1 MIILR
6 QKRIVFLIVA
16 AITLTVAGSIGVVE
30 YQHVGTLKRSFNQER
45 EFLVGFTHDS
55 IQVGLANGLLDFA
68 KSTLDKLQTHSSFQ
82 GAVIFDTEMIP
93 ILSMPEGYAI
103 ENSTLNELIQS
114 GTFEEGLL
122 SYGLTDL
129 HDEDGELI
137 GHMALTFDQSPLQR
151 DSRRALATGI
161 VVGIV
166 IALPIILLIMREISK
181 RFEVEEQLR
190 ANTENLENEVVVRKR
205 AEKQML
211 LAKDEADAASK
222 AKSQFLA
229 NMSHELRTPLNAIIG
244 YSEILL
250 EDMEEGGHEDL
261 ASDQNRVLAAG
272 RHLLDLINDILD
284 LSKIEAGKMDVFLE
298 TFNTETVILEVEST
312 IQPLV
317 KKNANTLEVILGPE
331 LGAMHSDLTKVRQ
344 CLFNVLSNACKFT
357 EEGTITL
364 DVKRQSENGRDW
376 LIFATSDTGVGLSQ
390 EQVGRLF
397 EVFSQADASTT
408 RKYGG
413 TGLGLA
419 ISQKVCE
426 MLGGEI
432 TVESELGK
440 GSTFFIRLPATSV
453 EEPEEPAQVVPEGG
467 EVSSVAARSP
477 STESADTV
485 LIIDDDAG
493 VGDLLKRMLEKEG
506 FNGVI
511 ASSGE
516 EGLRYARELKPFA
529 ITLDILMPG
538 IDGWAVLTQLKA
550 DPELADIPVI
560 IISIVEEKNLGYSL
574 GASDYLTKPVD
585 KEQLGRILGE
595 YQYNQTPVLIV
606 DDEEDARD
614 MLRRTLTKLGKQ
626 VVEASNGRLALER
639 IEESEPSLVLL
650 DLMMPEMNGFEF
662 LDELQRRYPKRM
674 IPVIVLTG
682 KSLTAEER
690 RLLSGQV
697 EDVMEKSMFS
707 REMLLTYLRKKLGE
721 LRIKASE
728 SS

>member
-6 QKRIVFLIVA
+6 QKKIVFLIVA
-16 AITLTVAGSIGVVE
+16 AIALTVAGSIGVVE
-30 YQHVGTLKRSFNQER
+30 YQHVRTLSRSFNQER

-68 KSTLDKLQTHSSFQ
+68 TSTLDRLQTHSSFR
-82 GAVIFDTEMIP
+82 GCVIYDTEMIS
-93 ILSMPEGYAI
+93 ILSMPEGYGVHDSAM
-103 ENSTLNELIQS
+103 TELRQS

-129 HDEDGELI
+129 HDEDGELV
-137 GHMALTFDQSPLQR
+137 GQMLLTFDRSPLQR

-161 VVGIV
+161 IVGII
-166 IALPIILLIMREISK
+166 IAVPIILIIMREVSK
-181 RFEVEEQLR
+181 RFEVEERLR
-190 ANTENLENEVVVRKR
+190 ANAERLEKEIGVRKR
-205 AEKQML
+205 AEKEML
-211 LAKDEADAASK
+211 RAKEEADAASNT
-222 AKSQFLA
+222 KSQFLA

-250 EDMEEGGHEDL
+250 EDMEDAGQEQL
-261 ASDQNRVLAAG
+261 IVDQNRVLAAG
-272 RHLLDLINDILD
+272 RHLLDLITDVLD
-284 LSKIEAGKMDVFLE
+284 LSKIEAGKMDLFLE
-298 TFNTETVILEVEST
+298 TFNTETVVLEVEST
-312 IQPLV
+312 IQTLV
-317 KKNANTLEVILGPE
+317 QKNGNTLEVKLGPE
-331 LGAMHSDLTKVRQ
+331 LNTMHSDLTKVRQ
-344 CLFNVLSNACKFT
+344 CLFNLLSNACKFT

-364 DVKRQSENGRDW
+364 DVKRQSENGRSW
-376 LIFATSDTGVGLSQ
+376 MIFAVHDTGVGMTP
-390 EQVGRLF
+390 EQAGRLF

-432 TVESELGK
+432 TVKSELGK
-440 GSTFFIRLPATSV
+440 GSTFTIRLPANSMEETS
-453 EEPEEPAQVVPEGG
+453 EPADVVPEGE
-467 EVSSVAARSP
+467 EVSSLAVGSQ
-477 STESADTV
+477 STESMDTV
-485 LIIDDDAG
+485 LIIDDDA
-493 VGDLLKRMLEKEG
+493 VVQDLLKRMIEKEG

-511 ASSGE
+511 ATSGE
-516 EGLRYARELKPFA
+516 EGLRYARDLKPFA

-538 IDGWAVLTQLKA
+538 IDGWAVLAQLKA
-550 DPELADIPVI
+550 DPDLADIPVI

-585 KEQLGRILGE
+585 KEQLGRILSE
-595 YQYNQTPVLIV
+595 YQYDQTPVLIV

-614 MLRRTLTKLGKQ
+614 MLTRTLTKLGRK
-626 VVEASNGRLALER
+626 VVVASNGRVALER

-662 LDELQRRYPKRM
+662 LDELRRRYPKRT
-674 IPVIVLTG
+674 IPVVVITA
-682 KSLTAEER
+682 KTLTAEER

-697 EDVMEKSMFS
+697 EDVMEKSMLS
-707 REMLLTYLRKKLGE
+707 REMLLTYLRKKLE
-721 LRIKASE
+721 DLRVKATH